1 MLNIVV
7 ELDSSNLNPV
17 LESFGLDTSSYV
29 IPRES
34 SEAVIMRIFEEMARD
49 RERKKAGVSL
59 SATRCGETRFFPV
72 GEIYYM
78 ESFRN
83 LVCIFSEKGSFEFY
97 SALRKVEETTRRL
110 GFFRVNN
117 SYIISLAHVRKIQ
130 KGYVQLD
137 NGKEISIGRKFR
149 RSFREAVSQK
159 GTQRLN

>member
-7 ELDSSNLNPV
+7 ELDSSNLNP
-17 LESFGLDTSSYV
+17 LLDSFGMGTKNFV

-34 SEAVIMRIFEEMARD
+34 SETIIMRILEEMSRG
-49 RERKKAGVSL
+49 RERKKVGVSL

-72 GEIYYM
+72 GEVYYM

-83 LVCIFSEKGSFEFY
+83 LVSIISEKDSFEFY
-97 SALRKVEETTRRL
+97 SALYKVEQATRKL
-110 GFFRVNN
+110 GFFRVSN
-117 SYIISLAHVRKIQ
+117 SFIISLAHVRKVQ

>member
-59 SATRCGETRFFPV
+59 SATRCG
-72 GEIYYM
+72 
-78 ESFRN
+78 
-83 LVCIFSEKGSFEFY
+83 
-97 SALRKVEETTRRL
+97 
-110 GFFRVNN
+110 
-117 SYIISLAHVRKIQ
+117 
-130 KGYVQLD
+130 
-137 NGKEISIGRKFR
+137 
-149 RSFREAVSQK
+149 
-159 GTQRLN
+159 